1 MKRIFS
7 KIVFPVF
14 LVIIMTFS
22 GIVSVAAD
30 DYELTITSDSLGVAV
45 ADSAQLTA
53 EVEGFRSQPEI
64 TWTSSDE
71 SVAKVDAEGVV
82 TGIKEGE
89 AEITATAVVAGEEV
103 STTYPVRVE
112 SEGKFVNTLLSK
124 VPVITYRFSKE
135 YGGFY
140 YNDDKFCWQKFVGF
154 SRFYDY
160 MAPISD
166 MEYDLMRAFYT
177 YDGQDFMMELW
188 KGHYGG
194 FIGCEIGLYHRDAQG
209 LGKGTF
215 DLYETANKKYWPVMD
230 MAFYRQQNEGDAPED
245 YVLEFKREVDEYWW
259 CTGFIPGKLRELRP
273 ADELRVEATLTFVTE
288 EMADCTAKAMEE
300 IGFVAC
306 DTAENLP
313 LDAFYQDGASITF
326 RWQNL
331 TESQIMPGFFGEILS
346 KIVAAIGAFFSE
358 MAGPLVDKILNS

>member
-1 MKRIFS
+1 MK
-7 KIVFPVF
+7 KILYSVF
-14 LVIIMTFS
+14 LIVIMSMTLM
-22 GIVSVAAD
+22 VSSAAD
-30 DYELTITSDSLGVAV
+30 EYSIEIESSSLGVAV
-45 ADSAQLTA
+45 DGRTQLSA
-53 EVEGFRSQPEI
+53 EVEGVMLQPRI
-64 TWTSSDE
+64 TWSSSDE
-71 SVAKVDAEGVV
+71 SVAKVNASGIV
-82 TGIKEGE
+82 TGISEGE
-89 AEITATAVVAGEEV
+89 AEITATATVGGETV

-124 VPVITYRFSKE
+124 IPVITYRFSKE

-166 MEYDLMRAFYT
+166 MEYDLMRAFYE
-177 YDGQDFMMELW
+177 YDGQDFMMEFW

-215 DLYETANKKYWPVMD
+215 DLYETAKKKYWPVMD
-230 MAFYRQQNEGDAPED
+230 MAFYRQQNEGDPDDA

-300 IGFVAC
+300 IGFIPC

-331 TESQIMPGFFGEILS
+331 TESQIIPGFLGGKLS
-346 KIVAAIGAFFSE
+346 ALVAAIGAFFSE
-358 MAGPLVDKILNS
+358 MAGPLVDKVLNS

>member
-1 MKRIFS
+1 MK
-7 KIVFPVF
+7 KIMYSMF
-14 LVIIMTFS
+14 LIIVMSLSLTVAS
-22 GIVSVAAD
+22 AAD
-30 DYELTITSDSLGVAV
+30 DYELTITSDTLGVAV
-45 ADSAQLTA
+45 DEQAKLSA
-53 EVEGFRSQPEI
+53 EVEGLKLQPEI
-64 TWTSSDE
+64 AWYSSDE
-71 SVAKVDAEGVV
+71 SVAIVNADGVV
-82 TGIKEGE
+82 TGVDEGE
-89 AEITATAVVAGEEV
+89 AVITATATVDGETV
-103 STTYPVRVE
+103 SSTYPVRVE
-112 SEGKFVNTLLSK
+112 SEGKIVNNLLSK
-124 VPVITYRFSKE
+124 VPVISYRFSKE

-140 YNDDKFCWQKFVGF
+140 YNDDKNSWQTLFGF
-154 SRFYDY
+154 SKFYDY

-166 MEYDLMRAFYT
+166 MEYDHLRMFYT
-177 YDGQDFMMELW
+177 YDGQDFLMEFW

-194 FIGCEIGLYHRDAQG
+194 FIGCELGLYHRDAQG

-215 DLYETANKKYWPVMD
+215 DFYATADKKYWPTMD

-331 TESQIMPGFFGEILS
+331 TESQIIPGFLGEKLS
-346 KIVAAIGAFFSE
+346 ELVAAIGAFFTKL
-358 MAGPLVDKILNS
+358 AGPLMDKLLST